1 MQIEITRD
9 LAHMLSEAL
18 SQYIDNTVGDANA
31 EPLTADQ
38 THNVLLAGALMEKA
52 DTLIAGAAR

>member
-1 MQIEITRD
+1 MQIDVTRD

-31 EPLTADQ
+31 EPLTIDQ
-38 THNVLLAGALMEKA
+38 TNNVLLAGALMEKV